1 MKGVMFRFGPVGW
14 ELPWDLRGKD
24 VQWEGEGTV
33 EMQAWCLGMR
43 LQLGSWVCVCGGG
56 NGANT

>member
-43 LQLGSWVCVCGGG
+43 LQLGSWVCVCVGG
-56 NGANT
+56 